1 MMKSKIF
8 ILFFL
13 LCPIYYTLLNAQ
25 KSKINNDSLS
35 TYSYSA
41 LEEKFYNLKE
51 SNKIEKS
58 ISVAQYY
65 LIKAKEEKNNN
76 HIAEGYVMLHYN
88 QPFKRSLQYIDSL
101 VLFEKYLPKKD
112 YPTRIY
118 LLKGRI
124 YYDYDK
130 EKLALNN
137 FITALK
143 YAKEKDNKRH
153 IAIAEIYIAYLNNY
167 IGKHAEA
174 AKVLQYYYYNGDFLS
189 DSEHE
194 HVRLNLAS
202 TLLDINNLEPAVK
215 LIHEG
220 LKNTSEKKDI
230 ERYNKY
236 LLFLG
241 LYNLK
246 SKHCKL
252 AINNLNK
259 CKAYFLKKSDNLNSS
274 YALLYLGQ
282 SHAQL
287 QEREK
292 AVEYFLKIDSIVQK
306 THTTFPELKEVYP
319 YVIEYYKSKNDK
331 EKQLYYIERFLTI
344 YKDLDSKFRYISRE
358 LPRRY
363 DAPKLLQ
370 EKENI
375 INEIERKRTTSY
387 VIAGILLLGMSIL
400 IPLYFRSKKAEK
412 RNRKI
417 AQELIRSVNDKA
429 VLNKDNSQEDDS
441 PGSITVQQEDITG
454 KTSNIIPDYV
464 VQNILKE
471 LAIFEDKENY
481 LKKGVTLSNLAK
493 KIKTNSKYLSEI
505 INKHKGK
512 NFAAYLNELRIDY
525 AINRLARDKK
535 FRSYK
540 IPFIAEELGYNN
552 EQAFTLAFKKK
563 TGTPLTTYLKEIEKA
578 ENKQIKRSISDN

>member
-1 MMKSKIF
+1 MMKSLIY
-8 ILFFL
+8 ILL
-13 LCPIYYTLLNAQ
+13 IGWP
-25 KSKINNDSLS
+25 INNMLHAEKNEILNDTLA
-35 TYSYSA
+35 TYNYSE
-41 LEEKFYNLKE
+41 LEEKFYDFKE
-51 SNKIEKS
+51 SNKIDKAKL
-58 ISVAQYY
+58 IAQYY
-65 LIKAKEEKNNN
+65 LLKAKSEKNNN
-76 HIAEGYVMLHYN
+76 HIAEGYVMLHYD

-101 VLFEKYLPKKD
+101 VLFEKYLPKEN

-174 AKVLQYYYYNGDFLS
+174 KKVLQYYYDNGDFLS

-202 TLLDINNLEPAVK
+202 TLLDINKLEPAIK

-230 ERYNKY
+230 EKYNKY
-236 LLFLG
+236 LLFLS

-246 SKHCKL
+246 SKQYKL

-259 CKAYFLKKSDNLNSS
+259 CKTYFLKKSDDLNSS
-274 YALLYLGQ
+274 YTLLYLGQ
-282 SHAQL
+282 AHAQL
-287 QEREK
+287 QEIEK
-292 AVEYFLKIDSIVQK
+292 AVEYFIKIDSIVQK

-319 YVIEYYKSKNDK
+319 YLIEYYKSKNDK

-344 YKDLDSKFRYISRE
+344 YKELDSKFRYISRE

-363 DAPKLLQ
+363 EAPKLLQ

-375 INEIERKRTTSY
+375 ISEIEHKRTTSY

-400 IPLYFRSKKAEK
+400 IPLYFLSKKAEK
-412 RNRKI
+412 RSRKI
-417 AQELIRSVNDKA
+417 AQELIRSVNENKV
-429 VLNKDNSQEDDS
+429 VLNKDNSRNDDS
-441 PGSITVQQEDITG
+441 PGDTTEREDIIG

-464 VQNILKE
+464 VENILKE
-471 LAIFEDKENY
+471 LAIFENKENF
-481 LKKGVTLSNLAK
+481 LKKGITLSNLAK
-493 KIKTNSKYLSEI
+493 KTKTNSKYLSEI
-505 INKHKGK
+505 INTHKGK
-512 NFAAYLNELRIDY
+512 NFAAYLNDLRIDY
-525 AINRLARDKK
+525 AISKLAKDKK

-540 IPFIAEELGYNN
+540 VPFIAEELGYNN

-578 ENKQIKRSISDN
+578 ENNQIKNSVSDN